1 MAIFVTIIFRAR
13 SIFSHSPGCFKSEHH
28 AISGLFKRPNC
39 GRRFL
44 VYLRADEAVIRESG
58 IPPLSIPR
66 AELHAGNE
74 IDGGDNLANKHLI
87 NVGLCVC

>member
-1 MAIFVTIIFRAR
+1 M
-13 SIFSHSPGCFKSEHH
+13 
-28 AISGLFKRPNC
+28 
-39 GRRFL
+39 
-44 VYLRADEAVIRESG
+44 RESG
-58 IPPLSIPR
+58 IPPFSIPR